1 MRRRGVRLDLFIC
14 MIIVTAIFW
23 GLFTLTEKL
32 GVLDTA
38 FDVIGTLVDGGNNVA
53 DGEVGGRAT
62 PNTPRATSMQDLVEF
77 SQRGQTFTIETSAV
91 KYYNYGTFVAD
102 NYEWRILKIDDNNA
116 MAVKLNVD
124 NIQDTNGF
132 NDKILPVGRIVV
144 EQPGALDEMQ
154 KMVSGEDFTLITTAY
169 IDMDG
174 EANKTYISPMLQGS
188 MILITLAGP
197 LFGIL
202 AFVIYILAIF
212 GVHAIFVKLGIF
224 PPVFTPKGGQGQ

>member
-23 GLFTLTEKL
+23 GLFNLSEKL
-32 GVLDTA
+32 GVLDMA
-38 FDVIGTLVDGGNNVA
+38 FDVIGTFVEGGHNVA

-62 PNTPRATSMQDLVEF
+62 SDTPRANSMQDLVEF

-144 EQPGALDEMQ
+144 EQPGALNEMQ
-154 KMVSGEDFTLITTAY
+154 EMVSGQDFTLVSTAY

-174 EANKTYISPMLQGS
+174 EAKKTYISPMLQGS

-197 LFGIL
+197 VLGIL

-212 GVHAIFVKLGIF
+212 GVHAIFVKLGVF
-224 PPVFTPKGGQGQ
+224 PPVFTPKGGQKS

>member
-1 MRRRGVRLDLFIC
+1 MRSRGVRLDLFIC

-23 GLFTLTEKL
+23 GLFTLTEKF
-32 GVLDTA
+32 GVLDLA
-38 FDVIGTLVDGGNNVA
+38 FDAIETLVDGSSNVE

-62 PNTPRATSMQDLVEF
+62 PDTPRATSMQDLVEF
-77 SQRGQTFTIETSAV
+77 SQRGQTFTIQTSAV
-91 KYYNYGTFVAD
+91 KYLNYGTFVGD

-116 MAVKLNVD
+116 MAVRLNTD
-124 NIQDTNGF
+124 NIQNANGF

-144 EQPGALDEMQ
+144 EEPGALDEMRE
-154 KMVSGEDFTLITTAY
+154 MVSGQDFTLITTAY

-174 EANKTYISPMLQGS
+174 EANKTYLSPMLQGS
-188 MILITLAGP
+188 MVLLTFAGP
-197 LFGIL
+197 VLGIL

-224 PPVFTPKGGQGQ
+224 PPVFTPKGGQNQ

>member
-1 MRRRGVRLDLFIC
+1 MRSRGVRLDLFIC

-32 GVLDTA
+32 GVLDIA
-38 FDVIGTLVDGGNNVA
+38 FDAIGGLVEGSNNVE

-62 PNTPRATSMQDLVEF
+62 STTPRATSMQDLVEF
-77 SQRGQTFTIETSAV
+77 SQRGQTFTIETRSV
-91 KYYNYGTFVAD
+91 KYYNWGTFVGD
-102 NYEWRILKIDDNNA
+102 NYEWRILEIDDNNA

-144 EQPGALDEMQ
+144 EQPGALDEMLD
-154 KMVSGEDFTLITTAY
+154 MVSGADVNLITTAY

-174 EANKTYISPMLQGS
+174 EANKTYVSPMLQGS

-197 LFGIL
+197 VLGIVVFAL
-202 AFVIYILAIF
+202 YILAIF
-212 GVHAIFVKLGIF
+212 GVHAIFVKLGVF
-224 PPVFTPKGGQGQ
+224 SPVFHRKGE

>member
-32 GVLDTA
+32 GVLDIA
-38 FDVIGTLVDGGNNVA
+38 FDAIGTLVDGGSNVA

-77 SQRGQTFTIETSAV
+77 SRRGQTFTIETRAV
-91 KYYNYGTFVAD
+91 EYYNYGTFVAD
-102 NYEWRILKIDDNNA
+102 NYEWRILEIDDNNA
-116 MAVKLNVD
+116 MAVKLNID

-154 KMVSGEDFTLITTAY
+154 EMVSGEDFTLITNAY

-174 EANKTYISPMLQGS
+174 EANATYISPMLQGS

-197 LFGIL
+197 VMGIL
-202 AFVIYILAIF
+202 AFVIYILSIF

-224 PPVFTPKGGQGQ
+224 PPVFRSKGSQSQ